1 MKTRYFSFSAL
12 LIGLS
17 LIVSISIKAQDS
29 KKIPPNKPKLI
40 VNIIVSQF
48 RQDYISR
55 YWDKFTDEGFRRLVN
70 RGTYCKNA
78 SYSYLISD
86 KGVGTATIVTGSQ
99 PSSHGIIGEN
109 WYNDLKGSV
118 ISSIYDE
125 SAKTIGG
132 PFDAG
137 KFSPSQLLS
146 TTFSDELNLSNN
158 FKSKVISVSLDPIS
172 AVIAAG
178 HTANA
183 AYWFEIQGGN
193 FITSTFYSDSL
204 PKWVND
210 FNAKRFPDT
219 YMQKIWTPLFPL
231 TDYTESLPDQN
242 PYEEGY
248 KNSVVFP
255 YELQDISKIYKKRE
269 EYSILNATPF
279 GDNLVK
285 DFAIQAI
292 VNEKLGAD
300 ENTDVLF
307 LNFTAL
313 EQIGNMFGPL
323 SVEVEDAVLRL
334 DKELAHFLSFIDNS
348 VGIENT
354 LIIFTAEHGIAFKPE
369 YLEAHKIPSGYFN
382 SASATSLLGS
392 YMNNIYGK
400 GDWIKEYHAQ
410 QIYLNRSLIESA
422 KLSLSEVQENVAN
435 LMLQFQGVQN
445 TITSTALT
453 STSYVD
459 GVFSKFQNGYS
470 QKRSGDVIINLT
482 DGYMEKQGKNLVSF
496 GNDARVPLIWYGWK
510 IGRKSVIKPVDLTDI
525 APTLSVLLEISYPN
539 STSGVPIDDVIQ

>member
-1 MKTRYFSFSAL
+1 MKTRYFSTRIL
-12 LIGLS
+12 LLTV
-17 LIVSISIKAQDS
+17 LAIVSVSLHAQDS
-29 KKIPPNKPKLI
+29 KRIPSDKPKLI
-40 VNIIVSQF
+40 VNIIVTQF
-48 RQDYISR
+48 RHDYISR
-55 YWDKFTDEGFRRLVN
+55 YWDKFSADGFQRLVN
-70 RGTYCKNA
+70 RGAYCRNA

-99 PSSHGIIGEN
+99 PSGHGIIGEN
-109 WYNDLKGSV
+109 WYNDLKGKV
-118 ISSIYDE
+118 VPSIYDE
-125 SAKTIGG
+125 SVKTLGG

-137 KFSPSQLLS
+137 KFSPQHLLS

-158 FKSKVISVSLDPIS
+158 FKSKIISVSLDPIS
-172 AVIAAG
+172 AVISAG
-178 HTANA
+178 HTAQA

-193 FITSTFYSDSL
+193 FITSTYYSDSL

-219 YMQKIWTPLFPL
+219 YMQKIWTTLLPINE
-231 TDYTESLPDQN
+231 YTASLPDQN
-242 PYEEGY
+242 KYEEGY

-255 YELQDISKIYKKRE
+255 YEIQEIANTFKKRE
-269 EYSILNATPF
+269 EFRILNATPF

-292 VNEKLGAD
+292 VNENLGAD
-300 ENTDVLF
+300 EYTDVIF
-307 LNFTAL
+307 LNFTSL
-313 EQIGNMFGPL
+313 EQIGNMFGSL

-334 DKELAHFLSFIDNS
+334 DRELAHFLSFIESS

-354 LIIFTAEHGIAFKPE
+354 LIIFTAEHGLAHKPE
-369 YLEAHKIPSGYFN
+369 YLEDHKIPSGYFN
-382 SASATSLLGS
+382 SSSAISLLSS

-422 KLSLSEVQENVAN
+422 KLSLSSVQENVAN

-453 STSYVD
+453 NTSYVD
-459 GVFSKFQNGYS
+459 GVFNKFQNGYN
-470 QKRSGDVIINLT
+470 QKRSGDVMIHLT
-482 DGYMEKQGKNLVSF
+482 DGYVEKQGKNIVSF
-496 GNDARVPLIWYGWK
+496 GTDTRVPLIWYGWK
-510 IGRKSVIKPVDLTDI
+510 IGRKSIIKPVDLTDI

-539 STSGVPIDDVIQ
+539 SSSGVPIEEVID

>member
-1 MKTRYFSFSAL
+1 MKTRYFSLPAFAL
-12 LIGLS
+12 GLFLI
-17 LIVSISIKAQDS
+17 ISIGSKAQDS
-29 KKIPPNKPKLI
+29 KKIPSDKPKLI

-48 RQDYISR
+48 RQDYITR
-55 YWDKFTDEGFRRLVN
+55 YWDKFSDDGFRRLVN
-70 RGTYCKNA
+70 RGTICKNT
-78 SYSYLISD
+78 SYSYLICD

-99 PSSHGIIGEN
+99 PSAHGIIGEN
-109 WYNDLKGSV
+109 WYSDLKGKV
-118 ISSIYDE
+118 VTSIYDE
-125 SAKTIGG
+125 TVKTLSG

-137 KFSPSQLLS
+137 KFSPNLLLS
-146 TTFSDELNLSNN
+146 TTYSDELNLSNN
-158 FKSKVISVSLDPIS
+158 FKSKVISVSLDPVS
-172 AVIAAG
+172 AVMAGG

-193 FITSTFYSDSL
+193 FITSSFYSDTL

-219 YMQKIWTPLFPL
+219 YMQETWTPILPISQ
-231 TDYTESLPDQN
+231 YTESLPDDN
-242 PYEEGY
+242 KYEEGY

-255 YELQDISKIYKKRE
+255 YVLQDICKIYKKRE

-292 VNEKLGAD
+292 VNENLGAD
-300 ENTDVLF
+300 NNTDVLF
-307 LNFTAL
+307 LNFTSL

-334 DKELAHFLSFIDNS
+334 DKELAHFLSFLDGS
-348 VGIENT
+348 VGMENT
-354 LIIFTAEHGIAFKPE
+354 LILFTSEHGIAYKPE

-382 SASATSLLGS
+382 SASAIGLLSS
-392 YMNNIYGK
+392 YLNNIYGK

-422 KLSLSEVQENVAN
+422 KLSLSSVEENVAN

-445 TITSTALT
+445 TITSSALT

-459 GVFSKFQNGYS
+459 GVFSKFQNGFN

-482 DGYMEKQGKNLVSF
+482 NGYMEKEGKNLVSF
-496 GNDARVPLIWYGWK
+496 GNDSRVPLIWYGWK
-510 IGRKSVIKPVDLTDI
+510 IGRKSITNPVDLTDI

-539 STSGVPIDDVIQ
+539 SASGVPIGEIIN